1 MAEKE
6 KKKKR
11 RRTRAEIDTTNE
23 LYEFIYKE
31 YNLSSLPNYMFVKIS
46 QVFTGEYGK
55 NVREPISVFDL
66 YDMWQRKMDYLN
78 RQAEYN
84 KEHGKEMTGTQ
95 RVTYDLAILI
105 NKYDSYKRWKEK
117 QNAIHEQEKTFA
129 EQIKKM
135 KAIRQT
141 KSIQTPSENEIDIS
155 DIIDE
160 I

>member
-105 NKYDSYKRWKEK
+105 NKYDSYKRWKDK

-129 EQIKKM
+129 EQTKRM
-135 KAIRQT
+135 KAISVVKPVQ
-141 KSIQTPSENEIDIS
+141 IQTPNETDIS

>member
-6 KKKKR
+6 KKRKR

-31 YNLSSLPNYMFVKIS
+31 YNLSTLPNYMFVKIS

-78 RQAEYN
+78 KQAEYN

-117 QNAIHEQEKTFA
+117 QNAIHEQEKAIVKQSKIMKVIPTA
-129 EQIKKM
+129 NRVQI
-135 KAIRQT
+135 QSPT
-141 KSIQTPSENEIDIS
+141 EIDIS